1 MDSDRRSS
9 FGRVLTTASLV
20 LCFGAVATIA
30 TAQGY
35 RLVCPNGGIGP
46 NPLTQDANGNF
57 YGTTTGG
64 GNNLGG
70 TVFKMDPATCT
81 VTVLHHF
88 GGAGD
93 GKWPYDGVTV
103 ANDGFLYG
111 TTVSGGSDNYGTVYR
126 LDTDGNNYTF
136 TSMLSPGGICGVNGD
151 SPSASPMQASD
162 GGVYVTMNI
171 CGPLGA
177 NGSSA
182 GTVVSVSNA
191 PTVTALSYFDPHG
204 NFAQPLAPLVEGT
217 DNMLYGTVYQ
227 SWFMTEHEGA
237 VFKMPL
243 GGGDPQL
250 VYAFSGPDGAR
261 PEAPLSVA
269 SDGSLWGTTSER
281 FDDINGVLGGGTLFK
296 VDKGTLSTV
305 HNFSFAEGSAT
316 QDGGAQEG
324 PDNWVYGLTT
334 GQNGYGLDGIVFRS
348 NLAGS
353 FERVAKVEHAE
364 IGRVPYG
371 QLYRAQ
377 DGKLYGQSLYQACCS
392 TVGTYFSID
401 TTKWI
406 DSVTPDSGPAAGG
419 TSVAIDGAGFVA
431 GAQVEFETEAANG
444 EVFVDVQHITAV
456 TPSTLVPGS
465 ITTVRVRLPDNTVIL
480 KDRAWFAN
488 FLDLP
493 ENDIFHSYVE
503 WIVRNGITA
512 GCGSGLYCR
521 NNPVTRGQMAV
532 FLEKAMRGPT
542 FVPPFCAHVFPDVP
556 CSHPFAQ
563 WIEQL
568 ADDGITTG
576 CGGGNFCPNDPVL
589 RQQMA
594 VFIEKA
600 KRGSAFDPPD
610 CTGLFDDVA
619 CTPGTGFADWIEQ
632 LVADQITG
640 GCSVS
645 PPLYCPTNPVTRGQ
659 MAVFLEKAFS
669 QP

>member
-1 MDSDRRSS
+1 MDSHRCVSLGSVFRN
-9 FGRVLTTASLV
+9 ASLV
-20 LCFGAVATIA
+20 LFLGAVAA
-30 TAQGY
+30 TTAAQGF

-46 NPLTQDANGNF
+46 NHLTQDASGNF

-70 TVFKMDPATCT
+70 TVFKLDPATCT
-81 VTVLHHF
+81 MTVLHHF

-103 ANDGFLYG
+103 ASDGFIYG

-126 LDTDGNNYTF
+126 LDTDGDNYTF
-136 TSMLSPGGICGVNGD
+136 TSMLSPGGLCGVNGD
-151 SPSASPMQASD
+151 SPSASPMEASD
-162 GGVYVTMNI
+162 GNVYVTMNI

-182 GTVVSVSNA
+182 GTVVSISDT
-191 PTVTALSYFDPHG
+191 PTVSALSYFDPHG
-204 NFAQPLAPLVEGT
+204 NFSQPLAPLVEGT

-261 PEAPLSVA
+261 PQAPLSVA

-281 FDDINGVLGGGTLFK
+281 FDDVHGVLGGGTLFK
-296 VDKGTLSTV
+296 VDKGTLTTV
-305 HNFSFAEGSAT
+305 HEFSFAEGSAT

-324 PDNWVYGLTT
+324 PDNWVYGMTT

-353 FERVAKVEHAE
+353 FERVAKVDHAQ

-377 DGKLYGQSLYQACCS
+377 DGKLYGQCLYQACCS

-444 EVFVDVQHITAV
+444 EVFVDAQHITAV
-456 TPSTLVPGS
+456 TPSTLAPGS

-488 FLDLP
+488 FLDVP
-493 ENDIFHSYVE
+493 QNDIFHAYVE

-542 FVPPFCAHVFPDVP
+542 FVPPFCTHVFPDVP

-568 ADDGITTG
+568 AADQITTG

-589 RQQMA
+589 RKQMA
-594 VFIEKA
+594 VFLEKA
-600 KRGSAFDPPD
+600 KRGTGFDPPD
-610 CTGLFDDVA
+610 CTGIFNDVT
-619 CTPGTGFADWIEQ
+619 CTPGTGFPDWIEQ

-640 GCSVS
+640 GCSIS
-645 PPLYCPTNPVTRGQ
+645 PPLYCPDNPVTRGQ
-659 MAVFLEKAFS
+659 MGVFLEKAFDV
-669 QP
+669 P